1 MTIRFQESDLIYFNI
16 TIVLFFCAVAD
27 YFFGSLKVM
36 PFAVV
41 LINIVFV
48 IKFHRQIPIFILFV
62 FFFFYSIIFF
72 SFFIQGYEISYWPDF
87 QTPKAIGV
95 VLLSHLLFLFFLGN
109 SISSRYHKIDY
120 NLTKVIK
127 PNIYVFI
134 CLCFL
139 GVILILFGLT
149 GENIFI
155 SGTYANPEVVQ
166 KSTLHEYFILVFL
179 FIIAYAPKGALY
191 QGIILLFLFVFSTK
205 TLLYGG
211 RVEVLQIFLL
221 FFYVRY
227 VFNNK
232 INLRSVILILF
243 LGIYF
248 SGLVSNIRANPLI
261 LLSDNFIDLFN
272 PVNIFFNQSENRI
285 ISSTEG
291 DVIQS
296 SARIVGLVQINEISL
311 FQRIISL
318 FNYLMS
324 PIVPP
329 SLLPEPTNLATY
341 KQESFHSGGGGLIS
355 TFFYVWF
362 GYPGPILI
370 ALIIGFLIRKFYL
383 FSNKLYFIYGICLLS
398 MFPRWFSYNPI
409 FLIKFC
415 LYSIILFI
423 LIMAIQISVRNFF
436 SYGISKKL

>member
-1 MTIRFQESDLIYFNI
+1 MSIRFQESDWLYFTI
-16 TIVLFFCAVAD
+16 TFVLFLCAVTD

-36 PFAVV
+36 SLSVV

-48 IKFHRQIPIFILFV
+48 IKFHKQIPIFILFV
-62 FFFFYSIIFF
+62 FFFLYSKIFPL
-72 SFFIQGYEISYWPDF
+72 FFLQGYQISYWPDF
-87 QTPKAIGV
+87 QTTKAIGIV
-95 VLLSHLLFLFFLGN
+95 SMSHLLFLFFLGN
-109 SISSRYHKIDY
+109 SISSQYYKIDY
-120 NLTKVIK
+120 DLKQVIK
-127 PNIYVFI
+127 PDIYVFI

-139 GVILILFGLT
+139 GAILIVFGLS

-155 SGTYANPEVVQ
+155 SGTYANAEVVQ

-179 FIIAYAPKGALY
+179 FIMAYAPQGALY
-191 QGIILLFLFVFSTK
+191 QRIIQLFLFIFTTK

-232 INLRSVILILF
+232 IKLKSVILVII

-261 LLSDNFIDLFN
+261 LFSNNFIDLFN
-272 PVNIFFNQSENRI
+272 PLNILFNQPENGI
-285 ISSTEG
+285 MSSTEG
-291 DVIQS
+291 DVVQS
-296 SARIVGLVQINEISL
+296 SARIVGLVQSNEISL
-311 FQRIISL
+311 TKRIISF
-318 FNYLMS
+318 FNYLVS
-324 PIVPP
+324 SIVPP
-329 SLLPEPTNLATY
+329 SLLSEPTNLATY
-341 KQESFHSGGGGLIS
+341 KQEIFHSGGGGLIS
-355 TFFYVWF
+355 TFFYVWL
-362 GYPGPILI
+362 GYPGPVLI
-370 ALIIGFLIRKFYL
+370 ALMVGFLIRKFYL
-383 FSNKLYFIYGICLLS
+383 FNNNFYILYGICLLS

-415 LYSIILFI
+415 LYSIFLFI
-423 LIMAIQISVRNFF
+423 CIILIQILARKFF